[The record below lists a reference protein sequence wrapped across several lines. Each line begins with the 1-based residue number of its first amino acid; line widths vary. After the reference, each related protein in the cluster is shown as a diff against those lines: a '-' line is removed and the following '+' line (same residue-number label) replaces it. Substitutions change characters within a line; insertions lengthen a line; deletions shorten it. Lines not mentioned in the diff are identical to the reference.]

1 MRMMIMVVV
10 IKIIIQILVTKSAE
24 NADRSK
30 ETFDA

>member
-1 MRMMIMVVV
+1 MVVV